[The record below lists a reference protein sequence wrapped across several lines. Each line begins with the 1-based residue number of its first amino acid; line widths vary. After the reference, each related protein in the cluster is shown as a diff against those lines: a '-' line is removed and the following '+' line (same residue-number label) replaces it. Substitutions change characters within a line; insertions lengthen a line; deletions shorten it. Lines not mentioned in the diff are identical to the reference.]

1 MNETTNRKNFK
12 SFFCSFLAVACNFS
26 SRYGREKSAER
37 MWDVL
42 KGISWQLLKAI
53 SLEQLRRRETTTDEC
68 FLSVWVDRTLASP

>member
-1 MNETTNRKNFK
+1 MNETANRKNSE
-12 SFFCSFLAVACNFS
+12 SFFAHFWQSRAIFLLVMVVKRAQN
-26 SRYGREKSAER
+26 G

-68 FLSVWVDRTLASP
+68 FLLV